1 MSIAVDYAAL
11 GLDTDYAAPSVAP
24 SISSMVT
31 KEIRDAIYETP
42 EVQAIVEATV
52 KSYLASLTYECVYM
66 GTTRSFND
74 AVEVANFYG
83 ELNETRRKLFRTIK
97 NGTAEQVINAR
108 AFEAEIDALK
118 KDIKQWAQDR
128 KVNTQTGNA
137 QTSTGVGF
145 VALRKVDLYS

>member
-1 MSIAVDYAAL
+1 MSIVVDYAAL

-31 KEIRDAIYETP
+31 KEVRDAIYDTP

-52 KSYLASLTYECVYM
+52 KAYLASLTLEVTYM
-66 GTTRSFND
+66 GEKRFFND

-83 ELNETRRKLFRTIK
+83 ELNETRRKLYRVIK

-108 AFEAEIDALK
+108 AFEAEIDSLK
-118 KDIKQWAQDR
+118 DEVKKWARDH

-137 QTSTGVGF
+137 QTSEGVGF